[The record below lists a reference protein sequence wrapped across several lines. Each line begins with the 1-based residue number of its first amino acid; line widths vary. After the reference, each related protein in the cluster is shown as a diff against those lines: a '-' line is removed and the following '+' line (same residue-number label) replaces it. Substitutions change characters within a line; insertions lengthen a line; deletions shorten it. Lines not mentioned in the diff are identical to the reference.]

1 MEKNMAHMRKNHS
14 SSASLLAY
22 ETVLL
27 WRENSGWD
35 LRHFSCLQYILG
47 RNSVIWLVKYSTEL
61 KLIKG
66 NNKKELKKNM
76 KRNGCRL
83 IVFLYTWNTTSS
95 TYKLC
100 RLPHINQ
107 AEGKLLKYQKEKL
120 LIFFFSLRKV
130 KQLKQKTFRCSSM
143 AEKYLS
149 LSCAKLWKINYK

>member
-1 MEKNMAHMRKNHS
+1 MGGEKRGERRMEKNMAHMRKNHS

-66 NNKKELKKNM
+66 NNKKELKKKYEE
-76 KRNGCRL
+76 KRMQAYS
-83 IVFLYTWNTTSS
+83 ISLYME
-95 TYKLC
+95 Y
-100 RLPHINQ
+100 HIFH
-107 AEGKLLKYQKEKL
+107 
-120 LIFFFSLRKV
+120 I
-130 KQLKQKTFRCSSM
+130 
-143 AEKYLS
+143 
-149 LSCAKLWKINYK
+149 